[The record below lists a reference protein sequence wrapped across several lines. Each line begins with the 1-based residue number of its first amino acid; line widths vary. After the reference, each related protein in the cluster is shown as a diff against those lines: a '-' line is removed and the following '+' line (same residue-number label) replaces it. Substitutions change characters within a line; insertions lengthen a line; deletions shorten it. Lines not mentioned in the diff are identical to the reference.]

1 MADAEERLA
10 RLEEQAF
17 FQEERL
23 NALDV
28 ALTDQQRQ
36 MDQMARDL
44 ADALAAVRL
53 LRDKLEQGPEHA
65 PPLPAFGR
73 KCAVVGQAR
82 AAGAPAARTGH
93 E

>member
-44 ADALAAVRL
+44 ADALAALAELTGEDATEATIDEV
-53 LRDKLEQGPEHA
+53 
-65 PPLPAFGR
+65 FSTF
-73 KCAVVGQAR
+73 CVGK
-82 AAGAPAARTGH
+82 
-93 E
+93 